1 MLRSTYMLALSAAAL
16 VAGAVAC
23 TSSDTSAGAD
33 SGGDVTSETG
43 SSSGGSSSSSSGG
56 TGSSSGGS
64 QKCDGSV
71 AIPAAGAD
79 GAAPPACIQC
89 MTSSCADKIAAC
101 GGDCACAASLTC
113 LFMNNLNYTLC
124 PTTALAQIMSG
135 NPPLQ
140 DWNGCTA
147 MKCDCPCFHQG
158 CADSGASSD

>member
-23 TSSDTSAGAD
+23 TSSDTSAGSD
-33 SGGDVTSETG
+33 SGGDVT
-43 SSSGGSSSSSSGG
+43 SSSSSGG

-64 QKCDGSV
+64 QKGDGSV
-71 AIPAAGAD
+71 ALPAAGTD

-140 DWNGCTA
+140 DWNACTA

>member
-23 TSSDTSAGAD
+23 TSSDTSAGSD
-33 SGGDVTSETG
+33 SGGDVTSETV
-43 SSSGGSSSSSSGG
+43 SSSGGSSSSGG

-71 AIPAAGAD
+71 AIPAAGTD

-140 DWNGCTA
+140 DWNACTA

>member
-1 MLRSTYMLALSAAAL
+1 MLRSTYMFALSAAPL
-16 VAGAVAC
+16 VAGALAC
-23 TSSDTSAGAD
+23 TSSDNSAGSD
-33 SGGDVTSETG
+33 SGGDVTSA
-43 SSSGGSSSSSSGG
+43 
-56 TGSSSGGS
+56 

-71 AIPAAGAD
+71 PLPASGTD
-79 GAAPPACIQC
+79 GAASPACIQC

-124 PTTALAQIMSG
+124 QNTALAQIMSG

-147 MKCDCPCFHQG
+147 MKCDCACFHQG
-158 CADSGASSD
+158 CPDSGASSD